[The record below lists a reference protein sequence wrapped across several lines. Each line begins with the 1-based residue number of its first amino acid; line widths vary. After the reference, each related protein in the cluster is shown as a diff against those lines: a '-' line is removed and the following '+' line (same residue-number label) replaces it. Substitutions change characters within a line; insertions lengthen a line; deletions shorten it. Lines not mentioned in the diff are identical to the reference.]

1 VADQTS
7 TSPDPLAAW
16 REWVSQSERQ
26 WNAFLNEAMATEAYG
41 QSVGRFMEMY
51 VAMQKS
57 MADAMGR
64 YVTAL
69 NLPARSDVLALG
81 DRLGAIENR
90 LAGIEQRLAQL
101 SGPAQPQASRAI
113 QSSGPAQPQANRA
126 IQSSGPAQPQ
136 ASRAIQSSG
145 PAPRAEEPAVDPLRP
160 PRTKRPPGL

>member
-1 VADQTS
+1 MADQTS

-26 WNAFLNEAMATEAYG
+26 WNTFLNEAMATEAYG

-81 DRLGAIENR
+81 DRLGAIESR
-90 LAGIEQRLAQL
+90 LAGIEQRLARL

-113 QSSGPAQPQANRA
+113 H
-126 IQSSGPAQPQ
+126 SSGPAQPQ
-136 ASRAIQSSG
+136 ASGAIQSSG

>member
-1 VADQTS
+1 MADQTS

-51 VAMQKS
+51 VVMQKS

-90 LAGIEQRLAQL
+90 LAGIEQRLARL

-113 QSSGPAQPQANRA
+113 QSSGPT
-126 IQSSGPAQPQ
+126 
-136 ASRAIQSSG
+136 
-145 PAPRAEEPAVDPLRP
+145 PRADEPAGDPLRP

>member
-1 VADQTS
+1 MADQTS

-113 QSSGPAQPQANRA
+113 QSSGPAQPQA
-126 IQSSGPAQPQ
+126 
-136 ASRAIQSSG
+136 SRAIQSSG

>member
-41 QSVGRFMEMY
+41 QSVGRFMELY

-69 NLPARSDVLALG
+69 NLPARGDVLALG
-81 DRLGAIENR
+81 DRLGAIESR
-90 LAGIEQRLAQL
+90 LAGIEQRLARL
-101 SGPAQPQASRAI
+101 
-113 QSSGPAQPQANRA
+113 
-126 IQSSGPAQPQ
+126 
-136 ASRAIQSSG
+136 SG
-145 PAPRAEEPAVDPLRP
+145 PAPRAEDPAVDPLRP

>member
-1 VADQTS
+1 
-7 TSPDPLAAW
+7 
-16 REWVSQSERQ
+16 
-26 WNAFLNEAMATEAYG
+26 
-41 QSVGRFMEMY
+41 MEMY

-90 LAGIEQRLAQL
+90 LAGIEQRLAWL
-101 SGPAQPQASRAI
+101 A
-113 QSSGPAQPQANRA
+113 
-126 IQSSGPAQPQ
+126 
-136 ASRAIQSSG
+136 G
-145 PAPRAEEPAVDPLRP
+145 PAPRAEEPGGDPLRP

>member
-1 VADQTS
+1 MADPTS

-41 QSVGRFMEMY
+41 QSMGRFMEMY

-69 NLPARSDVLALG
+69 NLPARTDVLALG
-81 DRLGAIENR
+81 DRLGAIEQRLAR
-90 LAGIEQRLAQL
+90 LAGP
-101 SGPAQPQASRAI
+101 GPRE
-113 QSSGPAQPQANRA
+113 
-126 IQSSGPAQPQ
+126 
-136 ASRAIQSSG
+136 
-145 PAPRAEEPAVDPLRP
+145 AEPTVDLLRP
-160 PRTKRPPGL
+160 PRTKRPPGP

>member
-1 VADQTS
+1 MADQTS

-81 DRLGAIENR
+81 DRLGAIESR
-90 LAGIEQRLAQL
+90 LAGIEQRLARL
-101 SGPAQPQASRAI
+101 SGPAPSAD
-113 QSSGPAQPQANRA
+113 
-126 IQSSGPAQPQ
+126 
-136 ASRAIQSSG
+136 
-145 PAPRAEEPAVDPLRP
+145 EPAVDPLRP